1 MMNGSIT
8 RRLMLTGLTAAT
20 LTACTGTRFNREAGA
35 EIDEGGFGDPT
46 MRNML
51 VMNGEAPALSH
62 LGARFAA
69 EVPTTINFAFG
80 SAALDATARSV
91 LDQQASFMS
100 TFPEVRFSVYG
111 HTDKV
116 GSDRSNQALGRRRA
130 QAAVAYLGQRGISR
144 GRLAALVS
152 FGETRPLVPTQSP
165 ERANRRTVTEVS
177 GFVADNPLVLDG
189 KYGQIVY
196 RNYSR
201 SGANRL
207 TPRVRRRRQRPEAA
221 ANNAGDASNGVFR
234 PRGYLRGRLH
244 LDRRRVASITVWN
257 GSFQ

>member
-1 MMNGSIT
+1 MSNFSTT
-8 RRLMLTGLTAAT
+8 RRLLLTGLAAGV
-20 LTACTGTRFNREAGA
+20 LTACTGTRFNRVAGA

-69 EVPTTINFAFG
+69 EVPTTINFAFN
-80 SAALDATARSV
+80 SVVLDATARAV
-91 LDQQASFMS
+91 LDQQANFIR

-116 GSDRSNQALGRRRA
+116 GSDSYNQRLGLRRA
-130 QAAVAYLGQRGISR
+130 RAAVAYLEQRGISR
-144 GRLAALVS
+144 TRLEALVS
-152 FGETRPLVPTQSP
+152 FGETRPLVPTQSQ

-189 KYGQIVY
+189 KYGRIIY
-196 RNYSR
+196 RNYS
-201 SGANRL
+201 SGNVTAP
-207 TPRVRRRRQRPEAA
+207 TAA
-221 ANNAGDASNGVFR
+221 D
-234 PRGYLRGRLH
+234 
-244 LDRRRVASITVWN
+244 T
-257 GSFQ
+257 GSVSTE